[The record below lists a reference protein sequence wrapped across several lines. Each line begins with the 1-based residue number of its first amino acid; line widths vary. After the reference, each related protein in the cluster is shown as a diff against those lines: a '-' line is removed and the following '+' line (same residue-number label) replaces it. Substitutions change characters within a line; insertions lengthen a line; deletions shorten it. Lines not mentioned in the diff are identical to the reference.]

1 MIDKKIEEPKEKSFG
16 VKILEK
22 FFGGWNVYIKH
33 PVRNAGLA
41 LALLY
46 MTVLGFDNI
55 TYGFVLTQGVPESVL
70 GILVALSA
78 LIGVMGSTAYPFI
91 RK

>member
-1 MIDKKIEEPKEKSFG
+1 MLVRDRGIQTRSRYLQ
-16 VKILEK
+16 IL
-22 FFGGWNVYIKH
+22 
-33 PVRNAGLA
+33 RNAGLG

-55 TYGFVLTQGVPESVL
+55 TYGYVLTQDIPEFVL
-70 GILVALSA
+70 GVLVALSA
-78 LIGVMGSTAYPFI
+78 VLGLCGSLAYPFL

>member
-1 MIDKKIEEPKEKSFG
+1 MI
-16 VKILEK
+16 
-22 FFGGWNVYIKH
+22 
-33 PVRNAGLA
+33 PVFDRNAGIG

-55 TYGFVLTQGVPESVL
+55 TYGFVLTQGIPESVL
-70 GILVALSA
+70 GVLVALSA
-78 LIGVMGSTAYPFI
+78 LLGVLGSAAYPFI